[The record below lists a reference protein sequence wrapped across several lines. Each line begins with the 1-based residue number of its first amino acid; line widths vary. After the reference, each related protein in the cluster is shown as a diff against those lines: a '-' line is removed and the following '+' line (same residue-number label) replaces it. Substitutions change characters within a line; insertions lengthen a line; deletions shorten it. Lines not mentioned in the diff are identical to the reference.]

1 MAHRGAREVDALG
14 RGRVGRPDWG
24 SMMHTFRVYL
34 NPSDDRLVAHAAIVS
49 TLNSL
54 MKGKPFKLVE
64 AANFSFHITQKV
76 SYLGG
81 DGVKY
86 LRGDFADRL
95 EKTAT
100 QALKDSLGLKQESF
114 NIFA

>member
-1 MAHRGAREVDALG
+1 
-14 RGRVGRPDWG
+14 
-24 SMMHTFRVYL
+24 MHTFRVYL
-34 NPSDDRLVAHAAIVS
+34 NPSDDRLTARAAVVS
-49 TLNSL
+49 ALESL
-54 MKGKPFKLVE
+54 MKGKPFKIVE
-64 AANFSFHITQKV
+64 AAPFSFHIAQRV

-95 EKTAT
+95 EKAAT
-100 QALKDSLGLKQESF
+100 QALIDSLGFKQESF